1 MSMPGRPRGECR
13 SAEHEGTSMSLHLPS
28 QRRQAGFTLIELMI
42 TVAIVG
48 ILAAVAYPAY
58 QDSVRKGKR
67 AEGRA
72 ALLDF
77 LQQQERFLS
86 QTGSYSAVTVGAT
99 GVPFKTYSGVSP
111 TSAAYKLGTEACTGT
126 TLRECVRVLA
136 VPQFT
141 DLDAGTLVIQSTG
154 ARECTGTKTALCWR

>member
-1 MSMPGRPRGECR
+1 MIVLPHSRVPG
-13 SAEHEGTSMSLHLPS
+13 PS
-28 QRRQAGFTLIELMI
+28 QSGFTLIELMV

-67 AEGRA
+67 AEGRT

-86 QTGSYSAVTVGAT
+86 QTGSYSAVSVGAT
-99 GVPFKTYSGVSP
+99 GVPFKTYSGENSTSP
-111 TSAAYKLGTEACTGT
+111 TYKLGSEACPGNPAP
-126 TLRECVRVLA
+126 TLRECVRVFA
-136 VPQFT
+136 TPQFT
-141 DLDAGTLVIQSTG
+141 DADGGTLRIASTG
-154 ARECTGTKTALCWR
+154 TRDCTGTKPALCWR

>member
-1 MSMPGRPRGECR
+1 M
-13 SAEHEGTSMSLHLPS
+13 TLQLPA
-28 QRRQAGFTLIELMI
+28 RRRDAGFTLIELMV
-42 TVAIVG
+42 TVSIVG

-86 QTGSYSAVTVGAT
+86 QTGSYSAVSTGAT
-99 GVPFKTYSGVSP
+99 GVPFKTYTGDNPASP
-111 TSAAYKLGTEACTGT
+111 SYKLGTEACTGS

-141 DLDAGTLVIQSTG
+141 DPDAGTLRILSTG
-154 ARECTGTKTALCWR
+154 TRDCTGAKPTLCWR